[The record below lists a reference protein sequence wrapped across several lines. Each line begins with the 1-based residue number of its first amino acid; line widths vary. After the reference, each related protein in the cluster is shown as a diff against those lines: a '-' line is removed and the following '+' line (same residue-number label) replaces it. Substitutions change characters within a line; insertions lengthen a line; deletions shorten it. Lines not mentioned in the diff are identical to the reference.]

1 MHSVVFSVEI
11 TVDVLAGA
19 AALSLPFL
27 NMSKRRRGMSLE
39 EKRQVM
45 LEILQ
50 ESKTPFLLK
59 ELEKIGG
66 KRGVG
71 MSNVL

>member
-1 MHSVVFSVEI
+1 
-11 TVDVLAGA
+11 
-19 AALSLPFL
+19 
-27 NMSKRRRGMSLE
+27 MSAE

-45 LEILQ
+45 LSILH

-71 MSNVL
+71 TAGVAVIASSLHHSTCLVVQSFRASRMCCKAWLMIV

>member
-1 MHSVVFSVEI
+1 
-11 TVDVLAGA
+11 
-19 AALSLPFL
+19 
-27 NMSKRRRGMSLE
+27 MSKRRRGMSLE

-71 MSNVL
+71 MYGFVLKHVGLDQIVVRYEKKT

>member
-1 MHSVVFSVEI
+1 
-11 TVDVLAGA
+11 
-19 AALSLPFL
+19 
-27 NMSKRRRGMSLE
+27 MSKRRRGMSLE

-45 LEILQ
+45 LDILQ
-50 ESKTPFLLK
+50 EAKSPFLLK

-71 MSNVL
+71 QLF